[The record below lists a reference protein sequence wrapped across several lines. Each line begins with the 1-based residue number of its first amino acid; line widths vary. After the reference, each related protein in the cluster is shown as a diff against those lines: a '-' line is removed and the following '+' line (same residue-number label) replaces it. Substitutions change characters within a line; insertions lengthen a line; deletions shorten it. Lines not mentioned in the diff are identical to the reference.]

1 MAVEFRLESD
11 PEVTVYKLMTIA
23 SQAYAIGDAV
33 AFSRSAAT
41 VIPATSATITANIV
55 GVAVSAQVSTDT
67 TLLVA
72 LLTDKQVWSAD
83 VTNTAVTTD
92 NYQRMALTDK
102 GTVNNTHTDQTGTSG
117 IFEQWGIDPAGSTT
131 RIVGRFLVGH
141 ATT

>member
-102 GTVNNTHTDQTGTSG
+102 GTVNNTHSDQTGTSG

>member
-102 GTVNNTHTDQTGTSG
+102 GTVNNSHSDQTGTSG
-117 IFEQWGIDPAGSTT
+117 IFEQWGINPAGSTT

>member
-102 GTVNNTHTDQTGTSG
+102 GTVNNSHSDQTGTSG